1 MKKKIFIV
9 AAIFFS
15 SQLFAQKDSVVI
27 NEEFPTTSVELLRV
41 IVTANKY
48 PQKQSQT
55 GKTVTVISQQI
66 IERSKGRT
74 ISELLDQQAG
84 VTVVGAGNNLGTNQ
98 DIYLRGAAVGKTLIL
113 VDGVPFYDASSIT
126 TAFDL
131 NTINLE
137 NVERIE
143 IVKGAQSTLYGS
155 DAVAGVI
162 NIITKKSGRKS
173 ISPYATLAGGS
184 YDTYKAVAGFNGNQK
199 NTDYSFQYMHLGSQG
214 FSSAYDSTGK
224 GNFDKDAYH
233 QNTINGSI
241 GISPSQK
248 TKLRFYG
255 QWSKYKTELDASAF
269 TDEKDYT
276 ADVMNDAAGVN
287 GSWNYR
293 RGTVYFNYT
302 YNNMDRKYL
311 NDSLDR
317 AGFADF
323 TREHYIGRSHF
334 VEAYSKHEIN
344 EVIEL
349 LAGAD
354 FRAQNTDQEFFS
366 TSFFG
371 PFETKIDHDSAKS
384 SQLGIFSSLLL
395 QNHEGLYAE
404 LGGRFNHHSEYGSN
418 FTYTFN
424 PAYLIKSRVK
434 LFANI
439 SSGFKAPSP
448 YQLFAPSFGNQKL
461 KAEKANTIEGGI
473 QFIPNRQFN
482 ARAVYFAR
490 KVKNAIDYN
499 FSTNQYFN
507 YNEQKDHGFELE
519 ADFRPGKFLIS
530 AHYAFVKGKVNTL
543 KYQFNPIT
551 FGYDVKG
558 DTSFNNLFRRPEHS
572 AFVSVGMY
580 ATANLFLSTAV
591 KWTGKRFES
600 VFGSSPVVL
609 GSYYTIDIYSEYKFK
624 KWMKLFLDLKNVT
637 DQKYFDILGYNS
649 RRFNFIVGISATL

>member
-9 AAIFFS
+9 AAVFFS

-27 NEEFPTTSVELLRV
+27 NEEFPSTSIELLRV

-55 GKTVTVISQQI
+55 GKTVTVISQEMI
-66 IERSKGRT
+66 DRSKGKT

-84 VTVVGAGNNLGTNQ
+84 IVVVGAGNNLGTNQ
-98 DIYLRGAAVGKTLIL
+98 DVYLRGAAVGKTLIL
-113 VDGVPFYDASSIT
+113 VDGVPFYDASSIS

-173 ISPYATLAGGS
+173 ISPYATFAVGS
-184 YDTYKAVAGFNGNQK
+184 YDTYKAVAGFNGKQK
-199 NTDYSFQYMHLGSQG
+199 STDYNFQYMHLDSKG
-214 FSSAYDSTGK
+214 FSSAYDSSGK

-233 QNTINGSI
+233 QNMINGNI
-241 GISPSQK
+241 GVSPSQK

-269 TDEKDYT
+269 IDEKDYT
-276 ADVMNDAAGVN
+276 ANVMNYAAGVN
-287 GSWNYR
+287 GSWSYR
-293 RGTVYFNYT
+293 KGTVYFNYN

-311 NDSLDR
+311 NDSLDMP
-317 AGFADF
+317 GFSKY

-334 VEAYSKHEIN
+334 VEAYSKYEIN
-344 EVIEL
+344 EGIEL

-354 FRAQNTDQEFFS
+354 FRAQNTDQDFYS
-366 TSFFG
+366 LSSFG
-371 PFETKIDHDSAKS
+371 PYQTKIDHDSAKS
-384 SQLGIFSSLLL
+384 NQLGIFSSLLF

-404 LGGRFNHHSEYGSN
+404 LGARFNHHSEYGNN

-424 PAYLIKSRVK
+424 PAYLIQSKVK

-439 SSGFKAPSP
+439 CSGFKAPSP

-461 KAEKANTIEGGI
+461 KAEKSTTIEGGI
-473 QFIPNRQFN
+473 QFIPNKQFS

-490 KVKNAIDYN
+490 NVKNAIDYN

-507 YNEQKDHGFELE
+507 YNKQKDHGLELE
-519 ADFRPGKFLIS
+519 AEWKPGKFLIT
-530 AHYAFVKGKVNTL
+530 AHYAYVKGKVNTL
-543 KYQFNPIT
+543 KYQFNPFT

-558 DTSFNNLFRRPEHS
+558 DTTFNNLFRRPEHS
-572 AFVSVGMY
+572 AFLSVGMY
-580 ATANLFLSTAV
+580 ASSNLFLSTAA

-609 GSYYTIDIYSEYKFK
+609 DSYYTIDVYSEYKFK
-624 KWMKLFLDLKNVT
+624 KWGKLFLDLKNVT

-649 RRFNFIVGISATL
+649 KRFNFTAGISFSL